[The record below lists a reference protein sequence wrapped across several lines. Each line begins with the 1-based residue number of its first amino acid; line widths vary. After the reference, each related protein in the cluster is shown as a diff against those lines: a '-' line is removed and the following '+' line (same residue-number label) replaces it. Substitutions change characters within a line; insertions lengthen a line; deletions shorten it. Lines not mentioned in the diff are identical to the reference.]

1 MCAKEGVRLGPLG
14 VSYIATPDGLL
25 WTKVVSFY
33 GGLTTILLAY
43 SDTVGCVAST

>member
-1 MCAKEGVRLGPLG
+1 MFQGVRLGSLG
-14 VSYIATPDGLL
+14 VPYIATPDGLL
-25 WTKVVSFY
+25 WAKGVSFY